1 MNKKIWLV
9 LISAF
14 VINGLTACSSAPT
27 GPDKEYQKRSA
38 EASDQQLDREVEKLK
53 K

>member
-1 MNKKIWLV
+1 MKNKLLMV
-9 LISAF
+9 LLSASF
-14 VINGLTACSSAPT
+14 LIGVTACSSAPT

-38 EASDQQLDREVEKLK
+38 EVSDQQLDREVDKLK